1 MKIFKAILAC
11 SIISFL
17 WSGFSHMVL
26 PWHNINMKSFSMGGT
41 LVTAAVKAEAQSAGF
56 YVLPNMDMEMHR
68 SKEAQ
73 EKWRA
78 DALKGPTA
86 FLSVHPEGSSVSMG
100 LNLLVQF
107 INQIIVSILVVL
119 LCLKTN
125 IKGIL
130 GYACFV
136 SVIVT
141 AGVITAAVPLWNWWG
156 FPLTST
162 LISIVDT
169 SINWFLAGLGVG
181 KVLSA
186 S

>member
-26 PWHNINMKSFSMGGT
+26 PWHNINMKSFSVGGT
-41 LVTAAVKAEAQSAGF
+41 LVTAAIKAEAQSAGF
-56 YVLPNMDMEMHR
+56 YVLPNMDMEMHK

-73 EKWRA
+73 EKWQA

-86 FLSVHPEGSSVSMG
+86 FLSVRPEGSSFSMG

-107 INQIIVSILVVL
+107 INQLIVSILVVL

-125 IKGIL
+125 VKGIL

-141 AGVITAAVPLWNWWG
+141 AGEITAVVPLWNWWG
-156 FPLTST
+156 FPLSST

-181 KVLSA
+181 KVLSKT
-186 S
+186 